1 MARNVNKQGT
11 SNFCFKLIL
20 LGDYNV
26 GKTSI
31 FCRFG
36 DNEFKENTNL
46 TVGTDNRKKIIEVGG
61 QNVTLILWDT
71 VGTERFRTLTR
82 NYFRNAHACLLVF
95 SCDEPDTLTSLSQW
109 VVDADNFAEKS
120 LKVLIGNKIDLKC
133 STAQEKVNAFAHHHD
148 CDIVFNVSA
157 KTGEGITEVF
167 QTIAKKLMQQNNQV
181 QLQRNQPLF
190 EKDIHQL
197 DSEEAKLNCC

>member
-11 SNFCFKLIL
+11 SNFCFKVIL

-31 FCRFG
+31 FCRFR
-36 DNEFKENTNL
+36 DNEFKENSKL
-46 TVGTDNRKKIIEVGG
+46 TVGTDNHRKIIEVDG
-61 QNVTLILWDT
+61 QNVTLVLWDT

-109 VVDADNFAEKS
+109 VGDADNFADNS
-120 LKVLIGNKIDLKC
+120 LKILIGNKIDLKC
-133 STAQEKVNAFAHHHD
+133 STAQDKVNAFAHHHD

-157 KTGEGITEVF
+157 KTGEGVNEMFKTV
-167 QTIAKKLMQQNNQV
+167 AKKLIQQNNQ
-181 QLQRNQPLF
+181 QLKKQPLF
-190 EKDIHQL
+190 EKDVHQL
-197 DSEEAKLNCC
+197 NSVETKDNCC

>member
-1 MARNVNKQGT
+1 MARNVNKQAT

-31 FCRFG
+31 FCRFK
-36 DNEFKENTNL
+36 DNDFKENTKL
-46 TVGTDNRKKIIEVGG
+46 TLGTDNYKKIIEVGG

-71 VGTERFRTLTR
+71 VGNERFRTLTR

-95 SCDEPDTLTSLSQW
+95 SCDEPDTLTSLTQW
-109 VVDADNFAEKS
+109 VGDADNFAEKS
-120 LKVLIGNKIDLKC
+120 LKILVGNKIDLKC
-133 STAQEKVNAFAHHHD
+133 STAQDKVNAFAHHHD

-157 KTGEGITEVF
+157 KTGEGINEVF
-167 QTIAKKLMQQNNQV
+167 ETIAKKLIQQNNQL
-181 QLQRNQPLF
+181 QLQKNQSLF
-190 EKDIHQL
+190 EKDVHQL
-197 DSEEAKLNCC
+197 DSEEVKLNCC